1 MTACLV
7 PPTSMDLSVETDPIL
22 WDEVIWHL
30 VDLAGFTLASKKC
43 KCKLNELQDKHG
55 QVQGNAAHC

>member
-1 MTACLV
+1 
-7 PPTSMDLSVETDPIL
+7 MDLSVETDPIL

-55 QVQGNAAHC
+55 QVQGNAARC